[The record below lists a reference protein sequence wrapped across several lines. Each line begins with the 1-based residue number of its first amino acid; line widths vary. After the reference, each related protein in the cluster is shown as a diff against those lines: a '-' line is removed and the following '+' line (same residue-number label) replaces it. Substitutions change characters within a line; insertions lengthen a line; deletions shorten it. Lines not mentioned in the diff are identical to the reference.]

1 MRGLLVLVVLLF
13 SACTDL
19 EKSAIDDLLDQRNQS
34 ISQKDIKNYTSLL
47 SQTYLKKN
55 GSLAIES
62 MQRIFSSFDK
72 VSLISRDR
80 RIQINDE
87 NHAIC
92 EQTYVLKVFSDGQ
105 SRNIVRREQLKFTR
119 EHEVWKIDGGL

>member
-1 MRGLLVLVVLLF
+1 MRVLLILVVLLF

-19 EKSAIDDLLDQRNQS
+19 EKSAIDHLLDQRNQS
-34 ISQKDIKNYTSLL
+34 ISQKDIKTYTSLL

-55 GSLAIES
+55 GSSAIES